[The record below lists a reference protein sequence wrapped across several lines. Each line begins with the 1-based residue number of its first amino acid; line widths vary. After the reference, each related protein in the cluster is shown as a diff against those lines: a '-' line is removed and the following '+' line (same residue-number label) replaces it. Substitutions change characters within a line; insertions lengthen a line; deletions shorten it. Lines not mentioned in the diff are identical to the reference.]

1 MSTVARYVALVL
13 LLITNTAFA
22 QTRTWVSGVGN
33 DADACSRTAP
43 CKTFAGALS
52 KTAAGG
58 EISVL
63 DSAGYGAV
71 TITKSITID
80 GGNAHASILAA
91 GVTGIIVNG
100 ADVRV
105 TLRRLSINGFSD
117 GGTAGPHGIRFL
129 NGKELHV
136 EDSVIA
142 NFSDTGIKAE
152 GDGNLHVSGT
162 TIRNVTG
169 VGILVQP
176 PSGTPKLTVEDSRI
190 VETGIGVYATGAT
203 VGAIDDTTISDGT
216 VGIAIEGTGE
226 LFVHDTTITHH
237 EVAVRSAGGA
247 VVSTEG
253 LTAVAN
259 LATFMTETGGQIVPF
274 TGALVTGNPPGGA
287 ATCDVASAAESV
299 ACLDSEVTCPAPVC
313 PEPVCPEPVC
323 PQPSCPAPVASLGD
337 CKKCK
342 QKGTTMICRGCGIDI
357 E

>member
-1 MSTVARYVALVL
+1 MSTVARLVALSL
-13 LLITNTAFA
+13 LLTANTALA

-43 CKTFAGALS
+43 CKTFAGAIS

-63 DSAGYGAV
+63 DSGGFGSV
-71 TITKSITID
+71 SITKSITID
-80 GGNAHASILAA
+80 GGEAHASILAT
-91 GVTGIIVNG
+91 GVNGVVVNG

-105 TLRRLSINGFSD
+105 TLRRLSIQGGD
-117 GGTAGPHGIRFL
+117 GGTAGPNGIRFL

-136 EDSVIA
+136 EDCVIE
-142 NFSDTGIKAE
+142 NLSDNGIKVE
-152 GDGNLHVSGT
+152 GEGNLHVSGT
-162 TIRNVTG
+162 TIRNATN
-169 VGILVQP
+169 VGILMQP
-176 PSGTPKLTVEDSRI
+176 PSGAPRLTVEDSRI
-190 VETGIGVYATGAT
+190 VETGIGIYATGAT
-203 VGAIDDTTISDGT
+203 VGVIDDTTISDGT

-226 LFVHDTTITHH
+226 LFVHDTTITHQ

-259 LATFMTETGGQIVPF
+259 LGTFMTETGGQIVPF

-313 PEPVCPEPVC
+313 PEPVCP
-323 PQPSCPAPVASLGD
+323 QPSCPAPVASLGD

-342 QKGTTMICRGCGIDI
+342 QKGTTMVCRGCGIDI